1 MATKKVA
8 TSLDLLF
15 NELKNFKVDSLSA
28 APEVVTTGRVY
39 FNTGDNTLYYGV
51 DSKWNPIATGG
62 SVEEALKSLRLY
74 CHSDNGTT
82 YNMSL
87 YMGEGPTGDNLFG
100 QCDVTDMMKD
110 SSVVS
115 IVSFLPS
122 EGTSSSEGRIGG
134 VYNDEKK
141 TFTTTGGVIFND
153 VPYEN
158 KIYLG
163 LILDNY
169 GGKFGNIS
177 NRYVGLAIDSSLFN
191 GINKVVADQV
201 HLHLKDPSILRF
213 GNTDEVEAAP
223 SSGSNSDIEFSINKI
238 SADKIVHKDWTS
250 DASDATITPADT
262 WQNEINE
269 DLRDKANHALSLFDE
284 LSLEILDDGLMYFT
298 YGDGEKINENGFNV
312 SDFLKDGMLLTVTQ
326 TFKATEASQSVLA
339 KDEKSY
345 TFTGLKVGT
354 PYIGFVWETREGE
367 TQTVAL
373 DVTDLFNAYKEGDG
387 LSLSGDTFSVKI
399 DESGDSYLSVS
410 SAGVKLTGVKSDI
423 DRLTGR
429 LDDLKD
435 WNDQVSADVGNL
447 MSSVASLSADIEKI
461 NTQRSKYMSVAAGV
475 SSVRIAEDGYAIRN
489 VRFFQQSDT
498 DGSYDEIEVSV
509 LQNGLPNAAAQS
521 VVVSWSGI
529 SVTAA
534 KPAFITYEVVPISA

>member
-28 APEVVTTGRVY
+28 VPEVVTTGRVY
-39 FNTGDNTLYYGV
+39 FNTGNNTLYYGA

-62 SVEEALKSLRLY
+62 SVEEALKSLHLY
-74 CHSDNGTT
+74 CHSENGTT

-122 EGTSSSEGRIGG
+122 EGTSPSEGRIGG

-153 VPYEN
+153 VPYISN
-158 KIYLG
+158 IYLG

-177 NRYVGLAIDSSLFN
+177 NRYVGLAIDSSLFT
-191 GINKVVADQV
+191 GINKVVADRV

-213 GNTDEVEAAP
+213 GNTDEVKAAA

-250 DASDATITPADT
+250 DDSDATITPTDT
-262 WQNEINE
+262 WQDEINE
-269 DLRDKANHALSLFDE
+269 DLRDKANRALSLFDE
-284 LSLEILDDGLMYFT
+284 LSLEILDDRMYFT
-298 YGDGEKINENGFNV
+298 HGDGEKINENGFDV

-326 TFKATEASQSVLA
+326 TFKATSASQSVLA
-339 KDEKSY
+339 KDGESY

-354 PYIGFVWETREGE
+354 PYIGFVWETRDGK

-373 DVTDLFNAYKEGDG
+373 DVTDLFNAYKGGDG
-387 LSLSGDTFSVKI
+387 LSLSDDTFSVRI
-399 DESGDSYLSVS
+399 DKSGDSYLSVS
-410 SAGVKLTGVKSDI
+410 SAGVKLTGVKSAI
-423 DRLTGR
+423 NGLSGGIKNH
-429 LDDLKD
+429 DDTIKTHTTNITSLQS
-435 WNDQVSADVGNL
+435 NVSSLNSDV
-447 MSSVASLSADIEKI
+447 SRI
-461 NTQRSKYMSVAAGV
+461 NKHRSKYLTVPAGT
-475 SSVRIAEDGYAIRN
+475 SSESITEDGYAIRN
-489 VRFFQQSDT
+489 VRFFQLSGT

-509 LQNGLPNAAAQS
+509 LQNGLPNSAAQS

-534 KPAFITYEVVPISA
+534 KPAFITYEVVPIIE

>member
-39 FNTGDNTLYYGV
+39 FNTGNNTLYYGA

-62 SVEEALKSLRLY
+62 SVEEALKKLKLSLTP
-74 CHSDNGTT
+74 DNEST
-82 YNMSL
+82 
-87 YMGEGPTGDNLFG
+87 PTSWKLNLNG
-100 QCDVTDMMKD
+100 GAGNSVDVTDMMKD

-122 EGTSSSEGRIGG
+122 EGTSPSEDRIGG

-153 VPYEN
+153 VPSISN
-158 KIYLG
+158 IYLG

-191 GINKVVADQV
+191 GINKVVADRV

-213 GNTDEVEAAP
+213 GNTDEVKAAA

-250 DASDATITPADT
+250 DDSDATITPTDT
-262 WQNEINE
+262 WQDEINE
-269 DLRDKANHALSLFDE
+269 DLRDKANRALSLFDE
-284 LSLEILDDGLMYFT
+284 LSLEILDDRMYFT
-298 YGDGEKINENGFNV
+298 HGDGEKINENGFDV

-326 TFKATEASQSVLA
+326 TFKATSASQSVLA
-339 KDEKSY
+339 KDGESY

-354 PYIGFVWETREGE
+354 PYIGFVWETREGQ

-373 DVTDLFNAYKEGDG
+373 DVTDLFNAYKEGNG

-399 DESGDSYLSVS
+399 DETGDSYLSVS
-410 SAGVKLTGVKSDI
+410 SAGVKLTGVKSAI
-423 DRLTGR
+423 DGLSGSIKNH
-429 LDDLKD
+429 DDTIKTHTTNITSLRS
-435 WNDQVSADVGNL
+435 NVSSLNSDV
-447 MSSVASLSADIEKI
+447 SRI
-461 NTQRSKYMSVAAGV
+461 NKHRSKYLTVPAGT
-475 SSVRIAEDGYAIRN
+475 SSESITEDGYAIRN
-489 VRFFQQSDT
+489 VRFFQLSGT

-509 LQNGLPNAAAQS
+509 LQNGLPNSAAQS

-534 KPAFITYEVVPISA
+534 KPAFITYEVVPISE

>member
-28 APEVVTTGRVY
+28 APEVVATGRVY
-39 FNTGDNTLYYGV
+39 FNTHDNTLYYATGG
-51 DSKWNPIATGG
+51 KWNPIATGG
-62 SVEEALKSLRLY
+62 SVDKALKSLHLY
-74 CHSDNGTT
+74 CHSENGTT

-122 EGTSSSEGRIGG
+122 EGTSPSEGRIGG

-153 VPYEN
+153 VPFISN
-158 KIYLG
+158 IYLG

-177 NRYVGLAIDSSLFN
+177 NRYVGLAIDSSLFT
-191 GINKVVADQV
+191 GINKVVADRV

-213 GNTDEVEAAP
+213 GNTDEVKAAA

-250 DASDATITPADT
+250 DDSDATITPTDT
-262 WQNEINE
+262 WQDEINE
-269 DLRDKANHALSLFDE
+269 DLRDKANRALSLFDE
-284 LSLEILDDGLMYFT
+284 LSLEILDDRMYFT
-298 YGDGEKINENGFNV
+298 HGDGEKINENGFDV

-326 TFKATEASQSVLA
+326 TFKATSASQSVLA
-339 KDEKSY
+339 KDGESY

-354 PYIGFVWETREGE
+354 PYIGFVWETREGQ

-373 DVTDLFNAYKEGDG
+373 DVTDLFNAYKEGNG

-399 DESGDSYLSVS
+399 DETGDSYLSVS
-410 SAGVKLTGVKSDI
+410 SAGVKLTGVKSAI
-423 DRLTGR
+423 NGLSGGIKNH
-429 LDDLKD
+429 DDTIKTHTTNITSLQS
-435 WNDQVSADVGNL
+435 NVSSLNSDV
-447 MSSVASLSADIEKI
+447 SRI
-461 NTQRSKYMSVAAGV
+461 NKHRSKYLTVPAGT
-475 SSVRIAEDGYAIRN
+475 SSESITEDGYAIRN
-489 VRFFQQSDT
+489 VRFFQLSGT

-509 LQNGLPNAAAQS
+509 LQNGLPNSAAQS

-534 KPAFITYEVVPISA
+534 KPAFITYEVVPISE

>member
-8 TSLDLLF
+8 VNLDLLL
-15 NELKNFKVDSLSA
+15 NELKNFKVESLST
-28 APEVVTTGRVY
+28 APATVAEGRVY
-39 FNTGDNTLYYGV
+39 FNTGDNTLYYGA

-62 SVEEALKSLRLY
+62 SVEEALKSLHLY
-74 CHSDNGTT
+74 CHSEDGTT

-87 YMGEGPTGDNLFG
+87 YMGESPTGDNLFG
-100 QCDVTDMMKD
+100 QCDVTAMMKD

-122 EGTSSSEGRIGG
+122 EGTSPSEGRIGG

-153 VPYEN
+153 VSSKSE
-158 KIYLG
+158 IYLG

-177 NRYVGLAIDSSLFN
+177 NRYVGLAIESDLFN
-191 GINKVVADQV
+191 GINRVVADQV
-201 HLHLKDPSILRF
+201 NLHLKDPNILKF
-213 GNTDEVEAAP
+213 GSTDEVIAAP
-223 SSGSNSDIEFSINKI
+223 SSVSNSDIVFSINKI

-250 DASDATITPADT
+250 DDSDETKIPTDT

-269 DLRDKANHALSLFDE
+269 DLRGKANHALSLFDE
-284 LSLEILDDGLMYFT
+284 LSLEILEDGLMYFT
-298 YGDGEKINENGFNV
+298 HGDGEKINENGFDV
-312 SDFLKDGMLLTVTQ
+312 GDFLKDGMLLTVTQ
-326 TFKATEASQSVLA
+326 TFKATAASQSVLA
-339 KDEKSY
+339 KDGKSY

-354 PYIGFVWETREGE
+354 PYIGFVWETREGQ

-387 LSLSGDTFSVKI
+387 LSLSDDTFSVKI
-399 DESGDSYLSVS
+399 DKSGDSYLSVS
-410 SAGVKLTGVKSDI
+410 SDGVKLTGVKSAI
-423 DRLTGR
+423 DGLSNSVKNH
-429 LDDLKD
+429 DDKIKAHATNITSLQS
-435 WNDQVSADVGNL
+435 NVSSLNSDV
-447 MSSVASLSADIEKI
+447 SRI
-461 NTQRSKYMSVAAGV
+461 NAHRSKYTTVAAGV
-475 SSVRIAEDGYAIRN
+475 ASVRITEDGYAIRN
-489 VRFFQQSDT
+489 VRFFQLSDT
-498 DGSYDEIEVSV
+498 AGSYDEIDVSV
-509 LQNGLPNAAAQS
+509 LQNGLPNATIQS
-521 VVVSWSGI
+521 VTVSWSGI